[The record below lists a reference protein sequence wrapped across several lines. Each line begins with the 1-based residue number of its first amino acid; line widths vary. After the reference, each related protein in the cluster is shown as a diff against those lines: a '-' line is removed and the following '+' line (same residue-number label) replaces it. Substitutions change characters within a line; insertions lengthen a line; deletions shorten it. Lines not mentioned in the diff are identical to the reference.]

1 MLDILFLSRQWSYC
15 CQYCVQ
21 FYLAPSTTQP
31 TKKKSSQEDFTS
43 SSNIHIQI
51 LQTELY
57 TFPYRISWDNLITD
71 QSNFLYGDHLNNS
84 HSLFSWL
91 CNEKIDVHHTWGSQP
106 HNTSKLNFLEKD
118 KKEHTGEPFSPR
130 ISWMTV
136 PGPLESLGRIIYI
149 VIKSIKNEI
158 KIRTLHIL

>member
-1 MLDILFLSRQWSYC
+1 MVIILIILIASYPG
-15 CQYCVQ
+15 YVMRK
-21 FYLAPSTTQP
+21 LM
-31 TKKKSSQEDFTS
+31 
-43 SSNIHIQI
+43 
-51 LQTELY
+51 
-57 TFPYRISWDNLITD
+57 LIT
-71 QSNFLYGDHLNNS
+71 LRTHS
-84 HSLFSWL
+84 HIIQ
-91 CNEKIDVHHTWGSQP
+91 E
-106 HNTSKLNFLEKD
+106 KLNFLEKD